1 MKYFI
6 LIFFTLLLVLS
17 CRDNK
22 KETPQPMAVEPN
34 NGIGDGAPPLDS
46 LLNNETPQVKSGD
59 TLIKP

>member
-1 MKYFI
+1 
-6 LIFFTLLLVLS
+6 
-17 CRDNK
+17 
-22 KETPQPMAVEPN
+22 MAVEPN